1 MKFQETSL
9 KGNYLIDLEKHKDE
23 RGFLNR
29 TFCQKTLEPLLK
41 EKNIRQINHSFT
53 KKKGTVRGL
62 HFQYPPHAEIK
73 IVSCLKGKVW
83 DVAIDIRKGSPTF
96 MEYHAVTLSESNL
109 QSFFI
114 PEGFAHGFQTLAD
127 DCEMLY
133 FHTADYN
140 ANAEGTLNA
149 LDQRLKIQ
157 WPKIITEQSGRD
169 MINPMLNENFLG
181 VKIL

>member
-1 MKFQETSL
+1 M
-9 KGNYLIDLEKHKDE
+9 
-23 RGFLNR
+23 
-29 TFCQKTLEPLLK
+29 
-41 EKNIRQINHSFT
+41 
-53 KKKGTVRGL
+53 
-62 HFQYPPHAEIK
+62 
-73 IVSCLKGKVW
+73 
-83 DVAIDIRKGSPTF
+83 AIDIRKGSPTF

>member
-1 MKFQETSL
+1 MKFQETKL
-9 KGNYLIDLEKHKDE
+9 KGSYLIDYERYKDE
-23 RGFLNR
+23 RGSFDR
-29 TFCQKTLEPLLK
+29 VFCQKTFQTLLK
-41 EKNIRQINHSFT
+41 QKNICQINRSFT

-83 DVAIDIRKGSPTF
+83 YVALDVRKGSPTF
-96 MEYHAVTLSESNL
+96 MEYHAVILSGDSS

-114 PEGFAHGFQTLAD
+114 PEGFAHGFQTLTN

-140 ANAEGTLNA
+140 INAEGTFNA

-157 WPKIITEQSGRD
+157 WPNNITERSERD
-169 MINPMLNENFLG
+169 INYPMLSENFLG
-181 VKIL
+181 VKI